1 MNRSVCVVAAGA
13 TAFARRLPG
22 SVDTIAA
29 TAVLDALHTRAV
41 DSAAIDP
48 AAIDEVYVG
57 SAKGGSLVGQ
67 RALRY
72 AGLATGLPVYNVEN
86 ACASSAV
93 AFHLACRSVAAGH
106 SEVAL
111 VVGVDQLSGL
121 GSGALPVQD
130 TEWDGTNGV
139 NNPAIYAMRA
149 QRYLHETGTAAGQL
163 AAVAVK
169 ARRFAAENPIAQ
181 HRTPVSIDEV
191 LGSRPVAEPLTLLQC
206 SSKSD
211 GAAAIIVMATDHAD
225 AAGHRGPVVLASEVR
240 SGTFSMRARD
250 ITQPEITARTV
261 AAAYSRAGVGPAD
274 LDVVELHDAF
284 SIAEL
289 LYTEELGLCPPGGG
303 ADFLSS
309 GASAS
314 LAAGTPVVNPSGGLI
329 GRGHPIGATGAAQLV
344 ELFQQLTGAAGT
356 RQKHDARV
364 GLAHVTG
371 GGASGFDNGA
381 CAVTILRSRE

>member
-86 ACASSAV
+86 ACASSAG

-149 QRYLHETGTAAGQL
+149 QRYLRTGTAMA
-163 AAVAVK
+163 
-169 ARRFAAENPIAQ
+169 
-181 HRTPVSIDEV
+181 
-191 LGSRPVAEPLTLLQC
+191 
-206 SSKSD
+206 SS
-211 GAAAIIVMATDHAD
+211 
-225 AAGHRGPVVLASEVR
+225 P
-240 SGTFSMRARD
+240 
-250 ITQPEITARTV
+250 
-261 AAAYSRAGVGPAD
+261 
-274 LDVVELHDAF
+274 
-284 SIAEL
+284 
-289 LYTEELGLCPPGGG
+289 
-303 ADFLSS
+303 
-309 GASAS
+309 
-314 LAAGTPVVNPSGGLI
+314 
-329 GRGHPIGATGAAQLV
+329 
-344 ELFQQLTGAAGT
+344 
-356 RQKHDARV
+356 
-364 GLAHVTG
+364 
-371 GGASGFDNGA
+371 
-381 CAVTILRSRE
+381 RSR